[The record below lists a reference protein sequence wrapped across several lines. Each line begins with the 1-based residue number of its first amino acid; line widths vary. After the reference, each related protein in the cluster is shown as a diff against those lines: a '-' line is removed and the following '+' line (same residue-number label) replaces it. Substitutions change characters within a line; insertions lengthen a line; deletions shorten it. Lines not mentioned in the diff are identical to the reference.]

1 MKTHPARKFLA
12 ATLATLLIVAA
23 ACTGGSATVTPSPE
37 LAATTVQQSPTPQQ
51 SPTTRVETTSND
63 GVQATSPSTTLQ
75 PTPAGNTRPKPVTVD
90 SDAQEVV
97 AAQESVL
104 NGVYEGSV
112 PSIVNIT
119 VAQRAAVGDL
129 GSQGGAVPRGE
140 GSGFVWDDSGHIVTN
155 NHVVAGADVVQV
167 RFFDGTEVIAEVVGT
182 DPGSDL
188 AVVKVDLPKSKL
200 KPIAIGDSS
209 QVKVGQLA
217 IAIGHPFG
225 KNFTMT
231 SGIVSAVGRVIP
243 TGATA
248 FSIPEAIQTDAPIN
262 PGNSGGPLL
271 DREGRV
277 IGVNSQI
284 ESQTGANV
292 GIGYAVPS
300 NIVRTVVPALIKD
313 GKFEYAYLG
322 VRLTSMTQELARLM
336 ELPLDTRGAL
346 LVSLERGGPAEQAGL
361 RGATREARTRL
372 GVNAAVGGD
381 VIAKLGD
388 TPIRSDGDL
397 ISYISLKA
405 RPGDRV
411 KATIIRDGKS
421 MEVEVTLGTRPT

>member
-1 MKTHPARKFLA
+1 GMRTHPAKVFLA
-12 ATLATLLIVAA
+12 SIVAVALIVAA
-23 ACTGGSATVTPSPE
+23 ACTGGTPATTPSPE
-37 LAATTVQQSPTPQQ
+37 PTATAAQQSSTPRVEATSNDRVLAASPTTVQ
-51 SPTTRVETTSND
+51 
-63 GVQATSPSTTLQ
+63 GQ
-75 PTPAGNTRPKPVTVD
+75 PASVTALPAPIAVDAGN
-90 SDAQEVV
+90 AEEIV
-97 AAQESVL
+97 AAQEAVL
-104 NGVYEGSV
+104 NGVYERSV

-119 VAQRAAVGDL
+119 VAQRAAVGDF

-155 NHVVAGADVVQV
+155 NHVVAGADIVQV

-188 AVVKVDLPKSKL
+188 AVVKVDLPKERL
-200 KPIAIGDSS
+200 KPIQVGDSAR
-209 QVKVGQLA
+209 VKVGQLA

-225 KNFTMT
+225 RNFTMT

-243 TGATA
+243 SGATA

-277 IGVNSQI
+277 VGVNSQI

-292 GIGYAVPS
+292 GIGYAVPI
-300 NIVRTVVPALIKD
+300 NIVRTVVPALIKA
-313 GKFEYAYLG
+313 GNFQYAYLG
-322 VRLTSMTQELARLM
+322 VELTSMTQEIARLM
-336 ELPLDTRGAL
+336 DLPQDTRGAL
-346 LVSLERGGPAEQAGL
+346 IARVVRDGPADQAGL

-372 GVNAAVGGD
+372 GVNAAIGGD
-381 VIAKLGD
+381 VITKLGD
-388 TPIRSDGDL
+388 TVIRSDGDL
-397 ISYISLKA
+397 ISFISLKA

-411 KATIIRDGKS
+411 KATIIRDGKT
-421 MEVEVTLGTRPT
+421 MEIEVKLGTRPT